1 MTYEFAIF
9 IDADP
14 ETFAQPATL
23 DRLCE
28 AGCKDATFAVIFGVA
43 TGRFAREAYS
53 LNAAVESAIVDITKA
68 GVGTPFEV
76 VIDVKDGR
84 NTFPIRP
91 DGSVDWEV
99 TE

>member
-9 IDADP
+9 IDTDP
-14 ETFAQPATL
+14 ETFMEPATL

-28 AGCKDATFAVIFGVA
+28 SCKDATFAVIFGVA
-43 TGRFAREAYS
+43 TGRFARVAYS
-53 LNAAVESAIVDITKA
+53 LPAAVESAIVDITKA

-76 VIDVKDGR
+76 VTDIKDGR

-91 DGSVDWEV
+91 NGSVDWEV